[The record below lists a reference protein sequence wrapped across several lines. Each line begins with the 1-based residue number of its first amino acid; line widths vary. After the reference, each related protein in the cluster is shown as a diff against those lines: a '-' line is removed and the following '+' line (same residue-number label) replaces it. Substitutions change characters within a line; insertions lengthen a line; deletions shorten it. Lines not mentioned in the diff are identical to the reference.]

1 MLFFRIYHLSAKKY
15 IGIWKIALCTQSL
28 RLSQLLESQSFIL
41 IFRPAFYGKNKGK
54 DGVFCWVL
62 KSTVFPLFFIMS
74 YCFVVRI
81 FAALIGSRP

>member
-28 RLSQLLESQSFIL
+28 RLSQLLESEGVIL
-41 IFRPAFYGKNKGK
+41 HFRSAFYGKNKGK
-54 DGVFCWVL
+54 DGVFCWAL
-62 KSTVFPLFFIMS
+62 KSTMFPLFFIMS

-81 FAALIGSRP
+81 FAELTGLRP